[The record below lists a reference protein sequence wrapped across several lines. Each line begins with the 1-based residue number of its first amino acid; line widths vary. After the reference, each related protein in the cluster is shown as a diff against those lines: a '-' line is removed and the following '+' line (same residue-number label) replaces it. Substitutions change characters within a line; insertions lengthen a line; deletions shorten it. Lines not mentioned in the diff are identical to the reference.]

1 MPEYLRFYQS
11 AVDPSDVE
19 EMQRLFED
27 DVVPAFSRSP
37 GCLGLEL
44 TVSIE
49 PNAGG
54 LVEGAA
60 ISRWSS
66 LDDMAARSGL
76 LVRAMRLRSSTP
88 ATRSPVPG
96 YFSVTRTSSG
106 VTSSTL

>member
-1 MPEYLRFYQS
+1 MPQYLRLYQS
-11 AVDPSDVE
+11 AVDPADVE
-19 EMQRLFED
+19 QMQRLFAD
-27 DVVPAFSRSP
+27 DVVPAFRRAN

-66 LDDMAARSGL
+66 LDDMAAALASHDVREA
-76 LVRAMRLRSSTP
+76 LVRVRQLLRQE
-88 ATRSPVPG
+88 PV
-96 YFSVTRTSSG
+96 SKVLQ
-106 VTSSTL
+106 VLQ

>member
-1 MPEYLRFYQS
+1 MAQYLRLYQS
-11 AVDPSDVE
+11 AVDPADVE
-19 EMQRLFED
+19 QIQRLFVD

-60 ISRWSS
+60 LSRWSS
-66 LDDMAARSGL
+66 LDDMAAALESRRVRETIVRVREL
-76 LVRAMRLRSSTP
+76 LRQE
-88 ATRSPVPG
+88 PV
-96 YFSVTRTSSG
+96 SKVMQ
-106 VTSSTL
+106 VLQ

>member
-1 MPEYLRFYQS
+1 MTQYLRLYQS
-11 AVDPSDVE
+11 AVDPADVE
-19 EMQRLFED
+19 EMQRLFVD
-27 DVVPAFSRSP
+27 DVVPAFSRSQ

-66 LDDMAARSGL
+66 LDEMAAAMASHDVQEA
-76 LVRAMRLRSSTP
+76 LVRVRQLLRQE
-88 ATRSPVPG
+88 PV
-96 YFSVTRTSSG
+96 SKVLQ
-106 VTSSTL
+106 VLQ

>member
-1 MPEYLRFYQS
+1 MAEYLRLYQS

-19 EMQRLFED
+19 EMRRLFFD
-27 DVVPAFSRSP
+27 DVVPAFSKSP

-66 LDDMAARSGL
+66 LEEMSAAMTSHEVTEA
-76 LVRAMRLRSSTP
+76 LVRIRLLLRQE
-88 ATRSPVPG
+88 PV
-96 YFSVTRTSSG
+96 SKVLQ
-106 VTSSTL
+106 VLQ

>member
-1 MPEYLRFYQS
+1 MPQYLRFYQS

-19 EMQRLFED
+19 EIQRLFVD
-27 DVVPAFSRSP
+27 DVVPAFRSRP

-60 ISRWSS
+60 ITRWSS
-66 LDDMAARSGL
+66 LDDMAAALASHEVREA
-76 LVRAMRLRSSTP
+76 LVRIRQLLRQE
-88 ATRSPVPG
+88 PV
-96 YFSVTRTSSG
+96 SKVLQ
-106 VTSSTL
+106 VLQ